1 MEITYETV
9 PQREYLIEGQPART
23 YGEWPGI
30 KSNHWKGSVRI
41 IRPATVT
48 GRIFDDG
55 IYKNQIGKRHFQR
68 GYSNESIFIPGRR
81 PFPQKKN
88 EMNIEE
94 KKTGIK
100 KVDITFTG
108 PKLDYQ
114 RRHYD
119 PKFGYEILPQPYYIK
134 TFRPCD
140 TYNCSNKET
149 SLEKEIGGKMRIYSL
164 IQQRN
169 GFDLRIPGDKF
180 YKLSEQF
187 PRFFHDGGLIPGSTN
202 RINYNKTQSKKGYN
216 FYETIDL
223 SIPTLDP
230 NKIWKNKCKNEDFAF
245 DNNYVGKNI
254 DNWEKTILNDYFP
267 DLGKKDKVDVKNDK
281 NDKNAKAGNA
291 KAKGKKK

>member
-9 PQREYLIEGQPART
+9 PQRQYLIDGHPAKT

-30 KSNHWKGSVRI
+30 KSNHWEGSVRI

-48 GRIFDDG
+48 ARIFDDG
-55 IYKNQIGKRHFQR
+55 IYKNQFGKRQFPR
-68 GYSNESIFIPGRR
+68 GYSNESIFKPGRR
-81 PFPQKKN
+81 PFPQKKGQ
-88 EMNIEE
+88 MNIEE

-100 KVDITFTG
+100 KVDIQFTEI
-108 PKLDYQ
+108 KNDYQ
-114 RRHYD
+114 RRHFD
-119 PKFGYEILPQPYYIK
+119 PKYGYEIIPQPYYLK
-134 TFRPCD
+134 TFKPNGN
-140 TYNCSNKET
+140 YCSEKET

-169 GFDLRIPGDKF
+169 GFDLRVPGDKY

-223 SIPTLDP
+223 NIPTLDP
-230 NKIWKNKCKNEDFAF
+230 KKIWKNKVKNEESEF
-245 DNNYVGKNI
+245 DNNYVGKTI
-254 DNWEKTILNDYFP
+254 TDWEKTILNDYFP
-267 DLGKKDKVDVKNDK
+267 NIGKKEQEVKNIDK
-281 NDKNAKAGNA
+281 NPKGGNP